1 MSAVRFG
8 GGDLTQTAPAP
19 AGAGPGAVLGRE
31 ASPARRL
38 EPPEDFRARAP
49 GSAPPP
55 VPRAQEAASGLGY
68 LPIEQLRSSYARLRP
83 GVRRIPWDGLKDLP
97 LRVAPAHEPGAYEV
111 LDGFKRLARWR
122 EQGRRLV
129 PVVVETALSASE
141 HKRLLLSANAPAR
154 TTTALDEA
162 RVVCSLVDED
172 HHTPGQVARILGRR
186 PAWVD
191 RRLAL
196 GLRLS
201 PEAQVRLASGRIGP
215 TLAHA
220 LTAMKGPE
228 QSACLAVID
237 RDGLTASESLR
248 FVEAYHVA
256 DEADRKQLLRSP
268 LEREAQ
274 GPDPPG
280 SPRARELEADL
291 RRFQATLHEF
301 SAFALPDE
309 LAPAER
315 RRLDAL
321 FQVVLAELHEVARQL
336 CPPPVPP
343 PPEEDSH
350 ATQRSDTLPLAS
362 PPARAQAARNSP
374 RDARGNH
381 QARSVLRV
389 PPDRRPRPGEPQD
402 RPTGAARGGPAA
414 SSLERVVS
422 GGQARAVPRPR

>member
-1 MSAVRFG
+1 MTGAPDAAPSVVA
-8 GGDLTQTAPAP
+8 DTQ
-19 AGAGPGAVLGRE
+19 E
-31 ASPARRL
+31 
-38 EPPEDFRARAP
+38 AP
-49 GSAPPP
+49 GIRLLA
-55 VPRAQEAASGLGY
+55 
-68 LPIEQLRSSYARLRP
+68 IEQLRSSYATLRP
-83 GVRRIPWDGLKDLP
+83 GSRRIPWDGLRDLP
-97 LRVAPAHEPGAYEV
+97 LRVAPAQEPGAFEV

-201 PEAQVRLASGRIGP
+201 PEAQDRLASGRIGP

-228 QSACLAVID
+228 QSSCLAVID

-248 FVEAYHVA
+248 LVEAYHVA
-256 DEADRKQLLRSP
+256 DEADRKLLLRSP
-268 LEREAQ
+268 VEREAP
-274 GPDPPG
+274 GPDPSV

-291 RRFQATLHEF
+291 RRFQATLHEL
-301 SAFALPDE
+301 SAFALPDD

-321 FQVVLAELHEVARQL
+321 YQVVLAQLHEVARQL
-336 CPPPVPP
+336 CPPPAPP
-343 PPEEDSH
+343 LEEDSH
-350 ATQRSDTLPLAS
+350 ATERSAPLAS
-362 PPARAQAARNSP
+362 PPARTQAARNLP
-374 RDARGNH
+374 RDARGDH
-381 QARSVLRV
+381 PARSVLWV

-402 RPTGAARGGPAA
+402 RPAGAARGGPPAP
-414 SSLERVVS
+414 SLEQDVS
-422 GGQARAVPRPR
+422 GEQARAVPRPR